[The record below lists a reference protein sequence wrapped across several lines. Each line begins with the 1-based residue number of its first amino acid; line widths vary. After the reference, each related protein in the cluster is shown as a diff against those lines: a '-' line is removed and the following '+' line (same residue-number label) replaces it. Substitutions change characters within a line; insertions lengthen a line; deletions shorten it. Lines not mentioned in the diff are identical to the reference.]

1 MEVTIAPNNI
11 EETIS
16 PLSVVL
22 MYENR
27 DAQARGL
34 NLYAHL
40 VVEVGKDIPIEFSW
54 WAMAALESPQHATAA
69 RDAVLLADMVIV
81 AAHPAADWPQAF
93 KTWIDSWKF
102 PKQKQLSAIGGL
114 FLPSVA
120 GFNVM
125 SGRQVYLQYVAAK
138 LELDFLTAPAESTV
152 EHLKAKLGLAS
163 TMNPLPYEAYSGLDR
178 PAFSPYSGING

>member
-1 MEVTIAPNNI
+1 MEVTIASQII

-16 PLSVVL
+16 PLNVVL

-27 DAQARGL
+27 DAHARGL

-40 VVEVGKDIPIEFSW
+40 VVEVGKDVPIEFSW
-54 WAMAALESPQHATAA
+54 WAMTSLESPQHATAA
-69 RDAVLLADMVIV
+69 RDAVLLADMIIV
-81 AAHPAADWPQAF
+81 AAHPAADWSQAF

-102 PKQKQLSAIGGL
+102 PKQKKLSALGAL

-120 GFNVM
+120 GFNGM

-138 LELDFLTAPAESTV
+138 LELDFVTAPTKSTA
-152 EHLKAKLGLAS
+152 EHLKAKLGL
-163 TMNPLPYEAYSGLDR
+163 TPTVNPLPYEAYSVLDR
-178 PAFSPYSGING
+178 PDYSPYSGING